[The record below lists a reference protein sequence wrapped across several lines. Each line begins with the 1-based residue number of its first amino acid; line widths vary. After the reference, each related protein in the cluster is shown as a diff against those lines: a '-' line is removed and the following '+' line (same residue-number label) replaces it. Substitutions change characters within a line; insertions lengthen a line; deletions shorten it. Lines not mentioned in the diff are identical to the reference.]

1 MAKGGHLQGKA
12 VYLAS
17 YFFGPGSNRPLDMIV
32 ANVSYYYHR
41 NLEGSI
47 TTLTDASGAVQA
59 SYHYLTPDS
68 TMGDPYG
75 FGSVKDAAA
84 FLGSRSPPRAPP
96 TTADSGTVGALGG
109 GPTCPPGNRRG
120 HAYGRCG
127 EEITVELFEAMVR
140 IPVTVRGDSVRV
152 LQKEQER

>member
-1 MAKGGHLQGKA
+1 MEWDATTGLIHD
-12 VYLAS
+12 
-17 YFFGPGSNRPLDMIV
+17 GPRFYDPVTGR
-32 ANVSYYYHR
+32 H
-41 NLEGSI
+41 
-47 TTLTDASGAVQA
+47 
-59 SYHYLTPDS
+59 LTPDS